1 MNEEE
6 ELKEGY
12 ARLRN
17 DFWSNVKIRKL
28 QKANPSAGL
37 IYVRSIAYASDRLTD
52 GDLTIDDLDLNLGA
66 TQEEIDTL
74 VEAGLF
80 EPSTIGYH
88 IHDYLNTN
96 RSREEITGTTNRNTE
111 RKRRSRMN
119 AKVVNGEYTAEFEAF
134 WKAYP
139 RKVDKRAAFKAWA
152 NATRETDADIGGG
165 GLLTP
170 MRYGRNRSPLH
181 QTRGHMATRRLLG
194 KPGRTHIHRHHRLR
208 KPTAIQKPD
217 EPAKQPPTHM
227 AIHERRGTPTGN
239 KRRRQCCLT
248 GKSQNCS
255 PSSTHTTATRNG
267 TSYSSRTSNAN
278 STPKTAWKTYNKP
291 SPASTPTIPDDG

>member
-88 IHDYLNTN
+88 IHDYLNNN
-96 RSREEITGTTNRNTE
+96 RSREEITGTTSRNTE

-119 AKVVNGEYTAEFEAF
+119 AKVVNGEYTTEFEAF

-152 NATRETDADIGGG
+152 TAIRETDADTLIQAAAAYSRQCATDVTGARYIKHAATWLHGGCWE
-165 GLLTP
+165 
-170 MRYGRNRSPLH
+170 N
-181 QTRGHMATRRLLG
+181 
-194 KPGRTHIHRHHRLR
+194 
-208 KPTAIQKPD
+208 PD
-217 EPAKQPPTHM
+217 EPTST
-227 AIHERRGTPTGN
+227 AITGYGTQ
-239 KRRRQCCLT
+239 RQS
-248 GKSQNCS
+248 KSQTNLQNNLQRTWQYMS
-255 PSSTHTTATRNG
+255 EEERQQATRG
-267 TSYSSRTSNAN
+267 GANAV
-278 STPKTAWKTYNKP
+278 
-291 SPASTPTIPDDG
+291 

>member
-1 MNEEE
+1 MSEEE

-96 RSREEITGTTNRNTE
+96 RSREEITGTTSRNTE

-139 RKVDKRAAFKAWA
+139 RKVDKRAAFKVTGARYIKHA
-152 NATRETDADIGGG
+152 ATWLHGGCWE
-165 GLLTP
+165 
-170 MRYGRNRSPLH
+170 N
-181 QTRGHMATRRLLG
+181 
-194 KPGRTHIHRHHRLR
+194 
-208 KPTAIQKPD
+208 PD
-217 EPAKQPPTHM
+217 EPTST
-227 AIHERRGTPTGN
+227 AITGYGN
-239 KRRRQCCLT
+239 PRQS
-248 GKSQNCS
+248 KSQTNLQNS
-255 PSSTHTTATRNG
+255 LQRTWQYMSEEERQQATRG
-267 TSYSSRTSNAN
+267 GANAV
-278 STPKTAWKTYNKP
+278 
-291 SPASTPTIPDDG
+291 

>member
-80 EPSTIGYH
+80 EPSTICCWNSSQVNGMPVSSSG
-88 IHDYLNTN
+88 
-96 RSREEITGTTNRNTE
+96 RSR
-111 RKRRSRMN
+111 
-119 AKVVNGEYTAEFEAF
+119 
-134 WKAYP
+134 
-139 RKVDKRAAFKAWA
+139 
-152 NATRETDADIGGG
+152 
-165 GLLTP
+165 
-170 MRYGRNRSPLH
+170 
-181 QTRGHMATRRLLG
+181 
-194 KPGRTHIHRHHRLR
+194 
-208 KPTAIQKPD
+208 
-217 EPAKQPPTHM
+217 
-227 AIHERRGTPTGN
+227 
-239 KRRRQCCLT
+239 
-248 GKSQNCS
+248 
-255 PSSTHTTATRNG
+255 
-267 TSYSSRTSNAN
+267 
-278 STPKTAWKTYNKP
+278 
-291 SPASTPTIPDDG
+291 

>member
-52 GDLTIDDLDLNLGA
+52 GDLTIDDLGLNLGA

-96 RSREEITGTTNRNTE
+96 RSREEITGTTSRNTE

-152 NATRETDADIGGG
+152 TAIRETDADTLIQAAAAYSRQCATAVTGARYIKHAATWLHGGCWE
-165 GLLTP
+165 
-170 MRYGRNRSPLH
+170 N
-181 QTRGHMATRRLLG
+181 
-194 KPGRTHIHRHHRLR
+194 
-208 KPTAIQKPD
+208 PD
-217 EPAKQPPTHM
+217 EPTST
-227 AIHERRGTPTGN
+227 AITGYGN
-239 KRRRQCCLT
+239 PRQS
-248 GKSQNCS
+248 KSQTNLQNNLQRTWQYMS
-255 PSSTHTTATRNG
+255 EEERQQATRG
-267 TSYSSRTSNAN
+267 GANAV
-278 STPKTAWKTYNKP
+278 
-291 SPASTPTIPDDG
+291 